1 LTEFAMLEAGYRIDV
16 AALTGPLLLRGLGTA
31 GNHGGAALAQHRRFW
46 PEPERIHADQLIPE
60 VHRARITGRGGA
72 EFPFWRKLQAAV
84 DAGKRRELV
93 VNGSEGEPASAKDS
107 TLLTAV
113 PHLVLD
119 GAQIVADALG
129 VQVVHVMV
137 PGNRPT
143 VIDSVRRAIAQ
154 RASGRRAVSFE
165 VHPTTGGFVGGQS
178 WAVLELLAGREN
190 LPVTARRPAAV
201 AGLKGKPTLMS
212 NAETFAQVAAVLGVG
227 QESYA
232 RIGTADEPGT
242 RLLSVGAD
250 GPGGVVIEVGHGEP
264 LANVLRLCGY
274 EPTGPVLIGGYH
286 GSWLSAEEVQ
296 QSTISSA
303 GLAPMQAKLGAGVIL
318 PMLPGDCPI
327 TFTAQ
332 IVAYLAKRRAQRC
345 GPCING
351 LPALAEACE
360 RLALKGRDAN
370 GTSVARVWELCGLV
384 TGRGACQHPDGTA
397 RLVVS
402 MLNTFP
408 DEVAAHDHGICLLS

>member
-1 LTEFAMLEAGYRIDV
+1 MLEAGYRIEV
-16 AALTGPLLLRGLGTA
+16 AALTGPLLLRGLGTV
-31 GNHGGAALAQHRRFW
+31 GNGGGASLDRHRRFW
-46 PEPERIHADQLIPE
+46 PESKGLPIEQLIAD
-60 VHRARITGRGGA
+60 VQRARITGRGGA

-84 DAGKRRELV
+84 DAGRKRELV

-119 GAQIVADALG
+119 GAQLVADALG
-129 VQVVHVMV
+129 VHTVHVIV
-137 PGNRPT
+137 PGNRPF
-143 VIDSVRRAIAQ
+143 VGESVRRAIAE
-154 RASGRRAVSFE
+154 RSSGRRSLQFE
-165 VHPTTGGFVGGQS
+165 MHATRGGFVGGQS
-178 WAVLELLAGREN
+178 HAVLELLAGREN
-190 LPVTARRPAAV
+190 LPVTSREPAAV
-201 AGLKGKPTLMS
+201 SGLRGKPTLMS
-212 NAETFAQVAAVLGVG
+212 NAETFAHVAALHGVG
-227 QESYA
+227 AAAYA
-232 RIGTADEPGT
+232 GFGTAGEPGT

-250 GPGGVVIEVGHGEP
+250 GPGGVVIEVPHGEP

-274 EPTGPVLIGGYH
+274 EPTEPVLIGGYH
-286 GSWLSAEEVQ
+286 GTWLSAEQVR
-296 QSTISSA
+296 QSTISPA
-303 GLAPMQAKLGAGVIL
+303 GLAPAQATLGAGVIL

-332 IVAYLAKRRAQRC
+332 IVDYLAKRRAQRC

-360 RLALKGRDAN
+360 RLALTGSTAADGSA
-370 GTSVARVWELCGLV
+370 VARVRELCMLV

-397 RLVVS
+397 RLVLS